1 MTSLR
6 QRMLE
11 ELRLRNLSQSTTRL
25 YIGSVK
31 RFSQYFPRS
40 PEQLGPEQI
49 REFLLHLIDDR
60 KSAPSTIQLLSL
72 RSAVF
77 VPHHAQEIL
86 VRTGCRPDQET
97 PEVADRTEH
106 AGNHRHPGSHRQ
118 SETLDDPRHAVCHRI
133 AV

>member
-11 ELRLRNLSQSTTRL
+11 ELRLRNLSEQTTRL

-31 RFSQYFPRS
+31 RFSQYFRRS

-60 KSAPSTIQLLSL
+60 KSAPSTIQLY
-72 RSAVF
+72 RSAPVSIR
-77 VPHHAQEIL
+77 HHAQTIL
-86 VRTGCRPDQET
+86 VRTRRRPDQET
-97 PEVADRTEH
+97 TEVADRAERR
-106 AGNHRHPGSHRQ
+106 GNHPHPGSDHQ
-118 SETLDDPRHAVCHRI
+118 SEALDHPRHAVCHRI
-133 AV
+133 AL